1 MSTARSTAADLNES
15 RKEEDESTDRV
26 ELLRLD
32 VELLA
37 NEVQA
42 RSEGI
47 ARTNAELIEVELRD
61 ESDANQSQI
70 ESLRKKLGRF
80 RKEYLSK
87 KKELSQQQHELNDI
101 QMKKLQEN
109 HRKSAELQAKERT
122 TVEKPEIPSE
132 KTVPIQPVASECPG
146 SRAFWSSDCRG

>member
-1 MSTARSTAADLNES
+1 MP
-15 RKEEDESTDRV
+15 
-26 ELLRLD
+26 
-32 VELLA
+32 
-37 NEVQA
+37 
-42 RSEGI
+42 
-47 ARTNAELIEVELRD
+47 TNLKSKALEK
-61 ESDANQSQI
+61 SSA
-70 ESLRKKLGRF
+70 RF

-132 KTVPIQPVASECPG
+132 KTVPIQPVPSEATEI
-146 SRAFWSSDCRG
+146 SRNFGAAIVGDRPEAR